1 MFDPNLVLLYV
12 DSPAASAAFY
22 EKLIGHPPV
31 ELSATF
37 ALFKLESGL
46 KLGFWSKHTVEPR
59 AMAVGGGGELALTV
73 ANHAAVQ
80 AQYANWRKLGIT
92 IEQELTEM
100 DFGYT
105 FVALDPDQHR
115 LRVYALNA
123 E

>member
-12 DSPAASAAFY
+12 DSPVASAAFY
-22 EKLIGHPPV
+22 EKLIGHSPI

-46 KLGFWSKHTVEPR
+46 KLGFWSKQTVEPQ
-59 AMAVGGGGELALTV
+59 AMMTGGGGELAFAV
-73 ANHAAVQ
+73 ADHATVQ
-80 AQYANWRKLGIT
+80 AQYASWCKLGVT
-92 IEQELTEM
+92 IKQELTEM

-105 FVALDPDQHR
+105 FVALDPDNHR

>member
-1 MFDPNLVLLYV
+1 MFDPNLILLYV
-12 DSPAASAAFY
+12 DRPAASAAFY

-59 AMAVGGGGELALTV
+59 AAATGGGGELALTV
-73 ANHAAVQ
+73 ADHTAVQ
-80 AQYANWRKLGIT
+80 TLYASWRLLGVS